1 MFLNAINIQ
10 KVDQSQLNES
20 QSQIN
25 QSQTKQSKDGVGGKV
40 C

>member
-1 MFLNAINIQ
+1 MFLNAVNIQ

-20 QSQIN
+20 QSHIN